1 MHGTYKISDIDM
13 CDLYQIV
20 VSAPKVQFSLGN
32 ELF

>member
-1 MHGTYKISDIDM
+1 MHSTYKISDIGM
-13 CDLYQIV
+13 WDLYQIV

>member
-13 CDLYQIV
+13 WDLYQIV
-20 VSAPKVQFSLGN
+20 VSALKVQFSLGN